1 MKAFCRLET
10 EMSEAEPWP
19 IQGIKEFPD
28 SICPSRSSPAQL
40 HAQDGLGSPGQPLGD
55 AHI

>member
-1 MKAFCRLET
+1 
-10 EMSEAEPWP
+10 MSEAEPWP